1 MLTELRIANFAVIEQ
16 LSLEFGPGFHVL
28 TGETGAGKSIL
39 VDALALLVGGRPS
52 VDQIRAGAEEA
63 ELQAAFTL
71 SSESPLAVR
80 LREEELLGAD
90 ETDVIVRRVLSRS
103 GKNRLYLNGRLA
115 PLHQLQRLAG
125 TLVDIHG
132 QHDQQSLLA
141 AETQLAALDAFGS
154 LGELRQTY
162 VQRYLAWKAAQQA
175 LDAAVQLA
183 EDRQAKEDFL
193 RFQCQELAEAHL
205 KAGEEEEL
213 GAERRRLSHMQRLG
227 ELSDEAYGA
236 LYESEA
242 AVLGILGMIA
252 ERLKQLAEID
262 PGTEDWAGA
271 CARATAE
278 LKELAG
284 SLRGY
289 RQGLEHDPERLAEI
303 ESRLD
308 LLHKLKRKYGG
319 PSATLDDLLH
329 KAAAL
334 QAEVAALD
342 SSEEQLAALRAQAA
356 AAATATEAAAGKLTE
371 GRTKAAKKLQGRV
384 KAELK
389 DLRMDKTAFDIRLTT
404 DPRPEGLGP
413 AGRDHA
419 EFLLSA
425 NPGEPLQPLA
435 KVASG
440 GELSRVMLALKT
452 VLAQT
457 DGVPVLIF
465 DEVDAGIGG
474 AVAAVMGRRLRE
486 LGRFHQ
492 VFCITHLPQ
501 VASQAGRHFLV
512 EKAVVGQRTVTSA
525 RLLDRKGR
533 LEEVARMLGGLAITK
548 AVRQTAA
555 ELLAEGEKEARE
567 AP

>member
-1 MLTELRIANFAVIEQ
+1 VLTELRIANFAVIEQ
-16 LSLEFGPGFHVL
+16 LSLDFGEGFHVL

-39 VDALALLVGGRPS
+39 IDALALLVGGRPS

-63 ELQAAFTL
+63 ELQAAFSL
-71 SSESPLAVR
+71 SAHSPLAVR
-80 LREEELLGAD
+80 LREEGLLGAD

-103 GKNRLYLNGRLA
+103 GKNRIYLNGRLV

-141 AETQLAALDAFGS
+141 AETQLAALDAFGG
-154 LGELRQTY
+154 LGELRQAY
-162 VQRYLAWKAAQQA
+162 VQRYTTWKAAQQA
-175 LDAAVQLA
+175 WDAAVQLA
-183 EDRQAKEDFL
+183 QDRQEKEDFI
-193 RFQCQELAEAHL
+193 RFQCRELAEAHL

-213 GAERRRLSHMQRLG
+213 AAERRRLSHVQRLG

-242 AVLGILGMIA
+242 AVLGALGMIA
-252 ERLKQLAEID
+252 DRLKQLAEID

-278 LKELAG
+278 LKEVAG
-284 SLRGY
+284 SLRDY

-303 ESRLD
+303 EARLD

-319 PSATLDDLLH
+319 PSATLEDLLQR
-329 KAAAL
+329 AEAL
-334 QAEVAALD
+334 QADVAALEN
-342 SSEEQLAALRAQAA
+342 SEEQIAALRAQAA
-356 AAATATEAAAGKLTE
+356 AAAKDTEAAAGRLTDA
-371 GRTKAAKKLQGRV
+371 RIKAAKKLQSRV

-389 DLRMDKTAFDIRLTT
+389 DLRMDKTAFEIRLTT
-404 DPRPEGLGP
+404 DRSPEGLGP

-440 GELSRVMLALKT
+440 GEPARVMLALKT

-525 RLLDRKGR
+525 SLLDRKGR

-555 ELLAEGEKEARE
+555 EMLEEGEKEARE